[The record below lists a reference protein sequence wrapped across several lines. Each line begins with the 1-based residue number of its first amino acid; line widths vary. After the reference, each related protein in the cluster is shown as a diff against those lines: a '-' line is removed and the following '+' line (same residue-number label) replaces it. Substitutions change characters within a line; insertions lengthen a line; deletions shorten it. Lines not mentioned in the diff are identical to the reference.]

1 MQLQLG
7 VGFESHC
14 IATREAAKMPCQFS
28 AASPPRQTGAEVLS
42 TRGLRQ
48 ENDNGEQ
55 LIEVETCI
63 RPLQE
68 QEGGPLSTASGSRIE
83 RLDDSGRHG
92 VTVTVT
98 PPLLRPPFL
107 HELRAAYAKTSRAV
121 ADLFSEKIFH
131 DLDGTAESLES
142 LKRMGVQSGTYGE
155 ITPQG
160 VERMLQKLKTGHEFS
175 LTDEDVFLD
184 LGAGVG
190 KVVLHVFLA
199 TAVGTVVGVEW
210 GEKRCAK
217 ALLARDRLLENVLR
231 HHAPDAAG
239 TEAQAGVQELFK
251 EKITF
256 RCEDVART
264 DLSAATVVFFCCIVF
279 EEQTVKRVAQKLLE
293 KAKKLRF
300 FITTQKVPDDKYLR
314 AWVSLPRAEKPVL
327 RTYEL
332 VDRWRLPM
340 SWTSEEGGN
349 MTYVYAPVWHNDENA
364 EKKN

>member
-1 MQLQLG
+1 
-7 VGFESHC
+7 
-14 IATREAAKMPCQFS
+14 MPCQFS
-28 AASPPRQTGAEVLS
+28 AASPPRETGTDVLS
-42 TRGLRQ
+42 IGGLRQ
-48 ENDNGEQ
+48 ENDNGGQ
-55 LIEVETCI
+55 LIEVDTRI
-63 RPLQE
+63 RP
-68 QEGGPLSTASGSRIE
+68 
-83 RLDDSGRHG
+83 
-92 VTVTVT
+92 
-98 PPLLRPPFL
+98 L

-160 VERMLQKLKTGHEFS
+160 VERMLQKLKTGHEFC

-239 TEAQAGVQELFK
+239 PEVQAMQELFK
-251 EKITF
+251 EKVRF

-293 KAKKLRF
+293 NAKKLRF

-314 AWVSLPRAEKPVL
+314 AWVSLPRAEQPVL

-349 MTYVYAPVWHNDENA
+349 MTYVYAPVWHSDKNA
-364 EKKN
+364 EKNN